1 MADGAFK
8 LVRNIR
14 KGDFLMGSAKVEA
27 VVKIKCVRKQTELV
41 KLEGGLLITPNHP
54 IWLEST

>member
-1 MADGAFK
+1 
-8 LVRNIR
+8 
-14 KGDFLMGSAKVEA
+14 MGSAKVEA